1 MKNNLTTLIIN
12 ENPAPATASTTP
24 AISPALQQFI
34 LTYGIDVELVR
45 VDEFPDQGRNVLVFK
60 YGDKYRRADL
70 STEVYYTQLLKE
82 KKTRIVIDTKCTP
95 WRVVYPSPKTHP
107 LQRLEIPELPDKLP
121 EELI

>member
-1 MKNNLTTLIIN
+1 MANNLTTLLIN
-12 ENPAPATASTTP
+12 ETSTPETTTP
-24 AISPALQQFI
+24 AISPKLQQFI

-45 VDEFPDQGRNVLVFK
+45 VDELHDQGRNVLVFK

-70 STEVYYTQLLKE
+70 STEVSYSQLLKE
-82 KKTRIVIDTKCTP
+82 KKTRIVVDTKCTP

-107 LQRLEIPELPDKLP
+107 IQRLEIPELPETLP